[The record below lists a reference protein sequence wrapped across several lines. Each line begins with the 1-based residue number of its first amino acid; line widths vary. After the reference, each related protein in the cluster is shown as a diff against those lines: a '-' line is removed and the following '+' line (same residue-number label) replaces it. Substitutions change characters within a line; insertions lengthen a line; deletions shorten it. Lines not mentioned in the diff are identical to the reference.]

1 MSCYK
6 DFTRGYSAKFR
17 TDTSTNSAKSTYEET
32 EPSKRTFDTKDIEEF
47 IKIHVIRDHE
57 TVSMIQLQDVY
68 GDKIQKHI
76 YVRRN
81 MKKKLVEIFGNNHKT
96 KYTRRCDQF

>member
-32 EPSKRTFDTKDIEEF
+32 DTKDIEEF
-47 IKIHVIRDHE
+47 ITIHVIRDHE

-96 KYTRRCDQF
+96 KHTRRCDQL